1 MWKLMRFLF
10 KVGFLALLLAGAQNG
25 DAVAT
30 CGPVPPL
37 PPSGLEW
44 PVRGAVV
51 NGYSLNCSTDSGHRG
66 IDINAASGSAVAAG
80 GGGVVAFVGYTP
92 AEGGGITISIDH
104 QGGLRSTYL
113 HLAEAAVAKGQTV
126 TQGQI
131 LGKLGTMPLHF
142 GLKLTSDGDM
152 YFNPLELLP
161 ASAESAPPAE
171 PSALS
176 PETHPEPALNPS
188 PSPPQPQPEAG
199 PERTAATNANAVT
212 HIAGSPS
219 SAPVYSSGVAADAP
233 TGETFSYREAR
244 LFDQASIF
252 APNSGQEPLAA
263 LQFRG
268 DAGNLPIPYSEYP
281 HTNTS
286 VKHEKDGGLYNERGP
301 WVEQGAVAAAAAALL
316 FGGLLASSFATP
328 LKELRRPAYSSPT
341 ARW

>member
-10 KVGFLALLLAGAQNG
+10 KVGFLALLLTGAQNG

-30 CGPVPPL
+30 CGSMPPL

-66 IDINAASGSAVAAG
+66 IDIDAAPGSMVAAG
-80 GGGVVAFVGYTP
+80 GGGMVAFVGYTP

-161 ASAESAPPAE
+161 TSAESAPPAE

-176 PETHPEPALNPS
+176 PETHPEPALSPS
-188 PSPPQPQPEAG
+188 PSSPQPQPEAG
-199 PERTAATNANAVT
+199 SEGSAATNANTVT
-212 HIAGSPS
+212 NTANNPS
-219 SAPVYSSGVAADAP
+219 SAPVYASGVAAYGP
-233 TGETFSYREAR
+233 TGETFSYRASR
-244 LFDQASIF
+244 LFDQARIF

-263 LQFRG
+263 LQSRG
-268 DAGNLPIPYSEYP
+268 DAGNLPIPYSEFP

-286 VKHEKDGGLYNERGP
+286 VNHEKDGVVFSDRGP
-301 WVEQGAVAAAAAALL
+301 WIEQGAVAGAAAALL
-316 FGGLLASSFATP
+316 LGGLLASSFATP

-341 ARW
+341 ARQ